1 MREMLELEKK
11 EKYDSRIYGS
21 LKAEFLTKL
30 DFTSY
35 VTSGY
40 LQDQEKRRQ
49 ELVRDIVEGKFF
61 IKKQ

>member
-21 LKAEFLTKL
+21 LKAEFLNKL
-30 DFTSY
+30 DFPSH

-40 LQDQEKRRQ
+40 LQDQEKRRR
-49 ELVRDIVEGKFF
+49 ELINDIVEGKFV
-61 IKKQ
+61 INRQ

>member
-21 LKAEFLTKL
+21 LKAEFLNKL
-30 DFTSY
+30 DFTLH
-35 VTSGY
+35 VTSEH

-49 ELVRDIVEGKFF
+49 ELIKDIVEGKFV
-61 IKKQ
+61 INKQ